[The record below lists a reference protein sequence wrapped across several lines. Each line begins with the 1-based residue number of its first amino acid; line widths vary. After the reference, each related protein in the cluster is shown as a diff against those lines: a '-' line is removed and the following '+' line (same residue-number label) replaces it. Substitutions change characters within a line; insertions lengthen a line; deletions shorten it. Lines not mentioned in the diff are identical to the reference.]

1 MIVLVRTG
9 EKILHERHATF
20 GNCARAAFPVQ
31 QYRQLDSTPVPL
43 TFILSSEQ

>member
-1 MIVLVRTG
+1 MIVLIRTG
-9 EKILHERHATF
+9 EKSLLTRHATL
-20 GNCARAAFPVQ
+20 GNYGRTEFPVQ